1 MEISLFCHWCD
12 RYHFI
17 FDNIRLATQLK
28 KTAVSFYIYNIVI
41 YIYNIVIYICV
52 FVSMCEV
59 RHTVKRVCILIEA
72 FTKNS
77 TSSLA

>member
-28 KTAVSFYIYNIVI
+28 KTAVSFFLYIYM
-41 YIYNIVIYICV
+41 
-52 FVSMCEV
+52 S
-59 RHTVKRVCILIEA
+59 RSA
-72 FTKNS
+72 QDDDS
-77 TSSLA
+77 TAEKSTAMTAS

>member
-1 MEISLFCHWCD
+1 M
-12 RYHFI
+12 
-17 FDNIRLATQLK
+17 
-28 KTAVSFYIYNIVI
+28 
-41 YIYNIVIYICV
+41 CV

-59 RHTVKRVCILIEA
+59 RHTVKRVCILMEA